1 MEPAPAW
8 VSGCSEQ
15 LPSPPN
21 VRGFVDLVS
30 IGTRAPDNDFM
41 TVLLGLTESRLSRL
55 GHRIRDGE
63 EFTVTIPEQLVRP
76 HRRWRLCFLIAEAA
90 ELEQSDHM
98 PLVDTSGVPSIIGV
112 ARLRGSGRPTT
123 TDERVTVADP
133 ELVDPPLKLRQ
144 LGDSNLAML
153 SRVTPDTAIEI
164 EGQRN
169 DDLIHSVLSLRPD
182 LIPTIDDL
190 SRYHGAEPIAGDEG
204 DVLALE
210 RDAVHLALSFAGFD
224 VDDTATWDAAAEG
237 SYLNRLRYAPREEV
251 LSRYDASR
259 FPHWQPLAGNRVEWR
274 LFTDGQ
280 RSLRVGDVNAT
291 KLERILGVDLI
302 YRHLESD
309 TFVLV
314 QYKKMRRDA
323 HGKWSYRPD
332 AQLDAELERM
342 RKVDTTAVEA
352 AADPATCRL
361 YPRGCFLKLVR
372 PPEFFDPTSDR
383 LLNGIYLPL
392 LYLDE
397 LFAAH
402 PEGTRPHLGYDT
414 IDRYMTAELF
424 VALVRQGWIGTR
436 GVTTRAIQKLV
447 DAAVGA
453 QHSVIIAEE
462 TGQQPGRTRR
472 RDRRTRILRAA
483 DRRVPTTTVSYT
495 TLRTRNTAGQQHA
508 GSAIS

>member
-1 MEPAPAW
+1 
-8 VSGCSEQ
+8 
-15 LPSPPN
+15 
-21 VRGFVDLVS
+21 
-30 IGTRAPDNDFM
+30 M

-90 ELEQSDHM
+90 ELVRSDYM
-98 PLVDTSGVPSIIGV
+98 PLVDAPGAPSIIGV

-123 TDERVTVADP
+123 TDDRVTVAEP
-133 ELVDPPLKLRQ
+133 ELVDPPLELQQ
-144 LGDSNLAML
+144 LADSTLAML
-153 SRVTPDTAIEI
+153 QRVTPDMAIEI

-169 DDLIHSVLSLRPD
+169 DDLIQSVLSLRPD
-182 LIPTIDDL
+182 LTATINDL
-190 SRYHGAEPIAGDEG
+190 SRYHEAEPIAGDEG
-204 DVLALE
+204 DALALE

-224 VDDTATWDAAAEG
+224 VDDTATWDASAEG
-237 SYLNRLRYAPREEV
+237 GYLARLGYLPREEV

-259 FPHWQPLAGNRVEWR
+259 FPGWQPLAGDRIDWT
-274 LFTDGQ
+274 LFTDGR

-323 HGKWSYRPD
+323 HGRWSYRPD

-352 AADPATCRL
+352 AADPATWRL

-383 LLNGIYLPL
+383 LLPGIYLPL

-402 PEGTRPHLGYDT
+402 EEDTPQHLGYDT
-414 IDRYMTAELF
+414 VDRYMTAELF

-436 GVTTRAIQKLV
+436 GVTTRAIQALV

-453 QHSVIIAEE
+453 QRSVIIAEE
-462 TGQQPGRTRR
+462 TGKQPGRTRR
-472 RDRRTRILRAA
+472 RDRRTRILRAT
-483 DRRVPTTTVSYT
+483 DRRAPTMTVSHT
-495 TLRTRNTAGQQHA
+495 TLRTQHGRGLRSYVDRGQRDA
-508 GSAIS
+508 DIW

>member
-1 MEPAPAW
+1 
-8 VSGCSEQ
+8 
-15 LPSPPN
+15 
-21 VRGFVDLVS
+21 
-30 IGTRAPDNDFM
+30 
-41 TVLLGLTESRLSRL
+41 
-55 GHRIRDGE
+55 
-63 EFTVTIPEQLVRP
+63 LVRP

-90 ELEQSDHM
+90 VLERGDYM
-98 PLVDTSGVPSIIGV
+98 PLVDAPGAPSIIGV

-123 TDERVTVADP
+123 TDDRVTVAEP
-133 ELVDPPLKLRQ
+133 ELVDPPLPLQ
-144 LGDSNLAML
+144 ELADSELAML
-153 SRVTPDTAIEI
+153 QGLSPDMAIEI

-169 DDLIHSVLSLRPD
+169 DDLIQGVLSLRPD
-182 LIPTIDDL
+182 LTATINDL
-190 SRYHGAEPIAGDEG
+190 SRYHEAEPIAGDEG
-204 DVLALE
+204 GALALE

-224 VDDTATWDAAAEG
+224 VDDTATWDASAEG
-237 SYLNRLRYAPREEV
+237 GYLARLGYLPREEV
-251 LSRYDASR
+251 LSRR
-259 FPHWQPLAGNRVEWR
+259 FPGWQPLAGNRIDWT
-274 LFTDGQ
+274 LFTDGR

-314 QYKKMRRDA
+314 QYKKMKRDA
-323 HGKWSYRPD
+323 RGRWRYRPD

-352 AADPATCRL
+352 AADPATWRL
-361 YPRGCFLKLVR
+361 YPRGCFLKLIR

-383 LLNGIYLPL
+383 LLPGIYLPL

-402 PEGTRPHLGYDT
+402 EEGTPQYLGYDT
-414 IDRYMTAELF
+414 VDRYMTAELF

-436 GVTTRAIQKLV
+436 GVTTRAIQALV

-453 QHSVIIAEE
+453 RRSVIIAEE
-462 TGQQPGRTRR
+462 TGRQPGRTRR

-483 DRRVPTTTVSYT
+483 RPPELRPGRSAT
-495 TLRTRNTAGQQHA
+495 TLRTHRHGRRLPSYLGRSRCDAD
-508 GSAIS
+508 IW